1 MRLLSALIA
10 STALVACSSSNEP
23 APANPDAGGVDAGST
38 DVKLTMKLS
47 IAPGAETHRCQ
58 LVQMPNREAWV
69 SGLEHHYSKG
79 SHHFLM
85 YATTLKSIPAGED
98 GQTECAQGDEGPFKY
113 SAGLIYA
120 SQTANGKIPF
130 PDGVGM
136 HLDAGAVFMIQS
148 HYINST
154 KTQIDATVE
163 MIFQTTT
170 EGKVKV
176 RAAPFL
182 FFDPFIYVPAKSVGK
197 SMTQSCGMPA
207 DITILSAFSHYHQRG
222 TKMTV
227 WRDPNKDTTSSNI
240 LYSSTDWENPE
251 MLVNPVALKKGE
263 HVRFQC
269 EYDNTA
275 GDTDVIQGPR
285 AALNE
290 MCAFIGIYYPE
301 QPSTPAGPNNNDFW
315 GCGYERKFT
324 ETGSK
329 LACLDLA
336 QCLQTCPAT
345 DAPRFHPGGVD
356 IGLCWQKCA
365 ADACPNGLSK
375 VFPLSSCQQTKCAAE
390 CKAGDCLSCL
400 TTKCADEFNSCAAHT
415 CAPPG

>member
-1 MRLLSALIA
+1 MFLRSL
-10 STALVACSSSNEP
+10 ALVSLFTACSSSST
-23 APANPDAGGVDAGST
+23 PDATPSADAGVDAPTTT
-38 DVKLTMKLS
+38 DVTLSMRLT
-47 IAPGAETHRCQ
+47 IPAGVETHRCQ
-58 LVQMPNREAWV
+58 LVQLPNREVWA

-85 YATTLKSIPAGED
+85 YSTTLKSIPVGEE
-98 GQTECAQGDEGPFKY
+98 GQTECPQGDEGPFKY

-120 SQTANGKIPF
+120 SQTADGKIPF
-130 PDGVGM
+130 PEGVGM

-154 KTQIDATVE
+154 KTPIDATVE
-163 MIFQTTT
+163 LKFQTTT
-170 EGKVKV
+170 ADRVKV

-182 FFDPFIYVPAKSVGK
+182 FFDPFIYVPAKSTGK

-227 WRDPNKDTTSSNI
+227 WRDSDKTTPSSNVM
-240 LYSSTDWENPE
+240 YSSHDWENPE
-251 MLVNPVALKKGE
+251 TLNTAVALKKGE

-275 GDTDVIQGPR
+275 GETDVIQGPR
-285 AALNE
+285 AAVNE

-301 QPSTPAGPNNNDFW
+301 QPSTATGQTDFW
-315 GCGYERKFT
+315 SCGHERQFT
-324 ETGSK
+324 ETGTK

-356 IGLCWQKCA
+356 IGMCWQKCA
-365 ADACPNGLSK
+365 ADACPNALSK
-375 VFPLSSCQQTKCAAE
+375 VFPLSTCQQTKCAEE
-390 CKAGDCLSCL
+390 CKSGACLSCL
-400 TTKCADEFNSCAAHT
+400 TTKCADEFNTCSAHT
-415 CAPPG
+415 CPTG